1 MTNKCKRRSPWMQ
14 HTGKNRCAI
23 SGTSVTTCICQKYL
37 QMPSSDWQKNILQCK
52 GGQRRKLNCLSK
64 CELRVA
70 HSNNMN
76 LATDCRNMY
85 NNGIREIH
93 DHAFNGTKIDKLYI
107 PFPFSVWIMSSWLI
121 LCQVSSSNI
130 VNLCSVT
137 FHDFRVLKN
146 NRKLRVIRRDA
157 FKGAT
162 GPGVL

>member
-1 MTNKCKRRSPWMQ
+1 MTNKRKRRSPWMQ
-14 HTGKNRCAI
+14 HTAKKRCAV

-52 GGQRRKLNCLSK
+52 GSQRRKLICLSK
-64 CELRVA
+64 CELRVN
-70 HSNNMN
+70 HSNNMD

-85 NNGIREIH
+85 NNGIREIR

-107 PFPFSVWIMSSWLI
+107 PFPFSVWVVSSWRYFMSSVI
-121 LCQVSSSNI
+121 I
-130 VNLCSVT
+130 NLCSVT
-137 FHDFRVLKN
+137 LHDFRVLKN
-146 NRKLRVIRRDA
+146 NRNLRVIRRDA